1 MKNAMLALCLLAFT
15 ADASAWSREGH
26 ELVGELAQ
34 RRLSPAA
41 RAEVARLLA
50 AEPDP
55 TLAGVAAWADEIRA
69 ESRSAGHPL
78 GKRSEHW
85 HYVNFPRGA
94 DCDLQPARDCPDG
107 DCIVGAIDAQRAI
120 LADRGRSDAERA
132 QALKFLVHFVGD
144 VHQPMHAGFRHD
156 RGGNNYQIQ
165 YRGRGARDGSEGTN
179 LHRIWDYWMLAS
191 AGLDRSAY
199 ADRLQTRS
207 AVAVEPA
214 LADPDVARGW
224 AVESCRLIADTPL
237 YPRGHVLRDDYLDRY
252 RPLAERRILQAA
264 FRLSALIEAAVV
276 PPR

>member
-41 RAEVARLLA
+41 QAEVARLLA

-94 DCDLQPARDCPDG
+94 DCDLQAARDCPDG
-107 DCIVGAIDAQRAI
+107 DCIAGALRAG
-120 LADRGRSDAERA
+120 RGLTL
-132 QALKFLVHFVGD
+132 Q
-144 VHQPMHAGFRHD
+144 
-156 RGGNNYQIQ
+156 RGGST
-165 YRGRGARDGSEGTN
+165 A
-179 LHRIWDYWMLAS
+179 AS
-191 AGLDRSAY
+191 TSADSRNAACRMRRSASG
-199 ADRLQTRS
+199 R
-207 AVAVEPA
+207 
-214 LADPDVARGW
+214 
-224 AVESCRLIADTPL
+224 
-237 YPRGHVLRDDYLDRY
+237 
-252 RPLAERRILQAA
+252 
-264 FRLSALIEAAVV
+264 
-276 PPR
+276 